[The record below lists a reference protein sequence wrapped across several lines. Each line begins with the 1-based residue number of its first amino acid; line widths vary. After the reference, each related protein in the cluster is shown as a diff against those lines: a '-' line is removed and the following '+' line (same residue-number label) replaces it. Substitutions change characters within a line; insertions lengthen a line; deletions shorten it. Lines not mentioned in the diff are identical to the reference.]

1 MALIL
6 SVAALAAVL
15 GFALRRPRGW
25 PEIVVALPAAGL
37 LLAVGATTW
46 QSARTEVTDLL
57 PVVGFLA
64 AVLVL
69 ALVADLLLVPALVRV
84 GWMDFERS
92 GPSPSPSEE
101 VR

>member
-37 LLAVGATTW
+37 LLAVGLAM
-46 QSARTEVTDLL
+46 ARRRPIET
-57 PVVGFLA
+57 GH
-64 AVLVL
+64 
-69 ALVADLLLVPALVRV
+69 
-84 GWMDFERS
+84 
-92 GPSPSPSEE
+92 
-101 VR
+101 